1 MLKNLPKEKRDRLIL
16 IVIGTIA
23 VVGGI
28 WSGLISTMREGV
40 ESTTKQADEKKAKV
54 VNAQRLV
61 NSTSDLQKGLEEATA
76 KLKVMEDGMASG
88 DMYSWIILRVNRF
101 RQDRKVDIPQFS
113 REVRADV
120 GMFPKFPYK
129 AAVFTIRG
137 TAFYHDLGKFI
148 ADFENAFPH
157 TYLQNL
163 ELEPSSNS
171 SATANSAAHPELLTF
186 KMEIVTLINPGSL

>member
-16 IVIGTIA
+16 TLLGTAAVCAGLYYGVIKTLSESIDVIG
-23 VVGGI
+23 
-28 WSGLISTMREGV
+28 
-40 ESTTKQADEKKAKV
+40 KQADENKTKV

-61 NSTSDLQKGLEEATA
+61 NSTSDLQKGLEAATA
-76 KLKVMEDGMASG
+76 KLKLIEDDMAAG
-88 DMYSWIILRVNRF
+88 DMYSWIILRVNKF
-101 RQDRKVDIPQFS
+101 REDRKVDIPQFS
-113 REVRADV
+113 REIRTDV

-129 AAVFTIRG
+129 AAVFTVRG

-148 ADFENAFPH
+148 ADFENTFPY

-163 ELEPSSNS
+163 ELEPAANS
-171 SATANSAAHPELLTF
+171 SATTGGHPELLTF